1 MMSKIAGAL
10 AVVGGVMLVFGG
22 FAGTTQSVLA
32 NARGAVDN
40 WFPDNDQKG
49 TILTVLTIMIY
60 LAMLG
65 GFAVILGGLL
75 MWKGFDIAGKILV
88 WLGTGVGIMSLIV
101 SAIIAYATG
110 KWDAF
115 VTSNMTLVGIGLVL
129 SLVARRLA

>member
-1 MMSKIAGAL
+1 MSKMAGAL

-22 FAGTTQSVLA
+22 FAGTTQSVLE

-40 WFPDNDQKG
+40 WFPDYEQKG